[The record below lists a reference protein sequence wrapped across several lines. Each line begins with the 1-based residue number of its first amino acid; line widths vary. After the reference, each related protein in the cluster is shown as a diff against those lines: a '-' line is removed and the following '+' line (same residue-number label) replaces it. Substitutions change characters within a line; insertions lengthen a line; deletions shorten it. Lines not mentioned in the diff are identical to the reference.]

1 MKVLITYRELQWF
14 ENSIE
19 VEMTKK
25 EYKEYLKKSLFEQE
39 QEFQF
44 TGSTSVENGNWVAT
58 EILGID
64 VDIIEENYKRK
75 KLR

>member
-14 ENSIE
+14 ENTIE

-25 EYKEYLKKSLFEQE
+25 EYNQYLKKSLFEQE

-44 TGSTSVENGNWVAT
+44 MGNTSVENGNWVAT

-64 VDIIEENYKRK
+64 VDIIQENYKRK

>member
-14 ENSIE
+14 ENTIE

-25 EYKEYLKKSLFEQE
+25 EYNQYLKKSLFEQE

-44 TGSTSVENGNWVAT
+44 MGNTSVENGNWVAT

-64 VDIIEENYKRK
+64 VDIIQENYKRK
-75 KLR
+75 KLK